1 MISYIVTGAVIMLA
15 GMIVGAALVL
25 AGIKGGNK

>member
-15 GMIVGAALVL
+15 GMVVGAVLVL
-25 AGIKGGNK
+25 AGIKGGDK

>member
-15 GMIVGAALVL
+15 GMIVGAVLVL
-25 AGIKGGNK
+25 AGIKGGDK